1 MGVMLTTPEEPDA
14 KPKSALR
21 NPLLYSSIVVGL
33 VLLVVGWIMLS
44 RWLENRG
51 IEEKARDE
59 QSQKQHEN
67 DARAVEALGGKE
79 LAIQAFYAAPG
90 LISHGESVQLCYDV
104 ANAAAV
110 KLEPQSA
117 PVWPSHTRCV
127 SVSPAKTTTYT
138 LTITDAKGNT
148 KTASL
153 QVKVR

>member
-1 MGVMLTTPEEPDA
+1 MLTAPEQPEA

-21 NPLLYSSIVVGL
+21 NPLLYSSMVVGL

-44 RWLENRG
+44 RWLENRR
-51 IEEKARDE
+51 IEERARDE

-79 LAIQAFYAAPG
+79 LAIQSFYAAPG
-90 LISHGESVQLCYDV
+90 LIKRGESVQLCYDV
-104 ANAAAV
+104 ANATEV

-117 PVWPSHTRCV
+117 PVWPSHARCV
-127 SVSPAKTTTYT
+127 SVLPTKTTTYT
-138 LTITDAKGNT
+138 LTINDGKGNT

-153 QVKVR
+153 QVRVR